1 MRQGYKIS
9 LFFAC
14 IAVLVLIA
22 LILLKRHALYQ
33 SEEVPFIEEIQ
44 EEQDDITQ
52 VQNTDIRITCD
63 QQEVPVQRIRQRPL
77 PPCRQSA

>member
-22 LILLKRHALYQ
+22 LILLKRHAEYRHKDY
-33 SEEVPFIEEIQ
+33 VRY
-44 EEQDDITQ
+44 DMH
-52 VQNTDIRITCD
+52 V
-63 QQEVPVQRIRQRPL
+63 
-77 PPCRQSA
+77 

>member
-22 LILLKRHALYQ
+22 LILLKRTCII
-33 SEEVPFIEEIQ
+33 S
-44 EEQDDITQ
+44 
-52 VQNTDIRITCD
+52 IRRSSFYRGDSGRTG
-63 QQEVPVQRIRQRPL
+63 
-77 PPCRQSA
+77 

>member
-63 QQEVPVQRIRQRPL
+63 TICMYEYFDKKDGTV
-77 PPCRQSA
+77 S

>member
-33 SEEVPFIEEIQ
+33 SEEVPFIEEIHAGA
-44 EEQDDITQ
+44 EYRHKDYVRYDMH
-52 VQNTDIRITCD
+52 V
-63 QQEVPVQRIRQRPL
+63 
-77 PPCRQSA
+77 